1 MTETAVLLLAIA
13 AASLAV
19 AVSVGVSLARIA
31 PPAPPARPGPDAR
44 RALPAHVLCPMTG
57 GLARVEIGFDRDT
70 GKLAVARCEHFPSGV
85 FECER
90 ECFPTL
96 MLTPLAIAPTG

>member
-13 AASLAV
+13 VAGLVV
-19 AVSVGVSLARIA
+19 AVSVGVSLVGVT
-31 PPAPPARPGPDAR
+31 PPGPDRR

-57 GLARVEIGFDRDT
+57 RLARVAIGFDRDSGT
-70 GKLAVARCEHFPSGV
+70 LAVARCEHFPTGV

-96 MLTPLAIAPTG
+96 MLALLAIAPTG

>member
-13 AASLAV
+13 V
-19 AVSVGVSLARIA
+19 AGLVVALSVGVSLAGVA
-31 PPAPPARPGPDAR
+31 PPESDRRRP
-44 RALPAHVLCPMTG
+44 LPAHVLCPMTG
-57 GLARVEIGFDRDT
+57 RLARVVIGFDRDS
-70 GKLAVARCEHFPSGV
+70 GQLAVARCEHFPTGV

-96 MLTPLAIAPTG
+96 MLTPLAIAPGG